1 MKRLQRLLYELVGWK
16 SCTGT
21 VGEIK
26 FPHKLKNKLWKWD
39 YFQNNT
45 EQLQLIAAGKERHS
59 LAALYRTEQSA
70 DTIVLLSHFDTVHTE
85 EYGRFEKLAYNP
97 EELTATYKKSSHIF
111 PDQIQTDIKSNQYI
125 FGRGTMD
132 MKMGLAMHIHLLEL
146 AITEKWPVNI
156 LLLTV
161 PDEEVNSTGMRTAVQ
176 GLVDIRDQF
185 SLNYQLFLN
194 SEPSFGQTAKDDN
207 YYIYSGTIGK
217 IMPAALFY
225 GKGTHAGEPLKGLSS
240 HYMAAFLNKEM
251 ELTNEFKDTSQG
263 EKTPL
268 PVILKTFDLETDY
281 SVQTSH
287 HVAALYNVF
296 MMDRTAE
303 NIMETYERVVNKAM
317 KDCQQAYETICQRE
331 EVNPVGTIKVLT
343 YEKLYDYVV
352 DKLGLEE
359 VLAIKKKVESN
370 INLDVREQSVYICD
384 QLMLQCPELAPAT
397 VIFFAP
403 PYYPAINSSD
413 NPVAD
418 RTIRLAQNI
427 FQKEFGIAAHQVHYF
442 NGISDLSYV
451 NYDEHDTG
459 WKIYQS
465 NTPTWGTV
473 YSIPFE
479 QMQQL
484 NAPVINIGPYGKD
497 PHRLTERLHVK
508 SAFEYTPYVLRR
520 VIESFFK

>member
-1 MKRLQRLLYELVGWK
+1 
-16 SCTGT
+16 
-21 VGEIK
+21 
-26 FPHKLKNKLWKWD
+26 
-39 YFQNNT
+39 
-45 EQLQLIAAGKERHS
+45 
-59 LAALYRTEQSA
+59 
-70 DTIVLLSHFDTVHTE
+70 
-85 EYGRFEKLAYNP
+85 
-97 EELTATYKKSSHIF
+97 
-111 PDQIQTDIKSNQYI
+111 
-125 FGRGTMD
+125 
-132 MKMGLAMHIHLLEL
+132 
-146 AITEKWPVNI
+146 
-156 LLLTV
+156 
-161 PDEEVNSTGMRTAVQ
+161 
-176 GLVDIRDQF
+176 
-185 SLNYQLFLN
+185 
-194 SEPSFGQTAKDDN
+194 
-207 YYIYSGTIGK
+207 
-217 IMPAALFY
+217 
-225 GKGTHAGEPLKGLSS
+225 
-240 HYMAAFLNKEM
+240 
-251 ELTNEFKDTSQG
+251 
-263 EKTPL
+263 
-268 PVILKTFDLETDY
+268 
-281 SVQTSH
+281 
-287 HVAALYNVF
+287 